1 MSAED
6 SVAGFR
12 QQRQAP
18 VMSNKPLRIL
28 VAAPSLDILG
38 GQSRQAALLCDWL
51 NQQSGM
57 AAIFVPHNPRLP
69 GVLRRLQQIKY
80 VRTIVTSFWYWVLI
94 LIHIR
99 RCDVLHAFSASYYS
113 YLFSAMPALLFA
125 KLFRKKSVLNYHSG
139 EAEDHL
145 KNWPLTAR
153 PTMKWASVIVV
164 QSGYLKD
171 VFARFGLHSI
181 VIPSSVNLE
190 RFHFRQRNPLRPVFL
205 SNRLHEPLYNVACI
219 IRAFAVIQRSRADA
233 RLLIAGD
240 GTERNA
246 LEQLSAE
253 LELQGVEFIGR
264 VEYTRMPAV
273 YDSADI
279 YLNSPNLDNFP
290 NSIMESF
297 AAGLPVVTT
306 DAGGIPYLL
315 SHETTGLMVGTGNHV
330 AMAENALRLLDDQ
343 ELADRITR
351 KALEEC
357 DKYTAATERRR
368 WMEVYKQLAGGDLMT
383 KYEQVPLSDSN
394 KAEKIAYD

>member
-1 MSAED
+1 MSAEN
-6 SVAGFR
+6 SVAGSTE
-12 QQRQAP
+12 QRQAP
-18 VMSNKPLRIL
+18 DMSNKTLRIL

-51 NQQSGM
+51 NRQSGM
-57 AAIFVPHNPRLP
+57 AALFVPHNPRLP
-69 GVLRRLQQIKY
+69 GVLRLLQRIKY
-80 VRTIVTSFWYWVLI
+80 VRTIVTSFWYWALLLI
-94 LIHIR
+94 YVR
-99 RCDVLHAFSASYYS
+99 RCDVVHAFSASYYS
-113 YLFSAMPALLFA
+113 YLFSAMPALLVA
-125 KLFRKKSVLNYHSG
+125 KLFGKKSVLNYHSG

-153 PTMKWASVIVV
+153 PTMKWASIIVV

-171 VFARFGLHSI
+171 VFARFGLDAI

-219 IRAFAVIQRSRADA
+219 IRAFAVIQRSLPEA
-233 RLLIAGD
+233 RLIIAGD
-240 GTERNA
+240 GTERVE
-246 LEQLSAE
+246 LEHLAAE
-253 LELQGVEFIGR
+253 LKLQGVEFIGR
-264 VEYTRMPAV
+264 VEYARMPAV
-273 YDSADI
+273 YDAADV

-306 DAGGIPYLL
+306 NAGGIPYLI
-315 SHETTGLMVGTGNHV
+315 SHEKTGLMVGTGDHG

-351 KALEEC
+351 QAFEEC
-357 DKYTAATERRR
+357 DKYSAVTERGR
-368 WMEVYKQLAGGDLMT
+368 WMEIYKQLVKGDLMT
-383 KYEQVPLSDSN
+383 ECAQVTLGQQKD
-394 KAEKIAYD
+394 EKIAYD

>member
-125 KLFRKKSVLNYHSG
+125 KLFRKKSVQNYHSG

-253 LELQGVEFIGR
+253 LELRGVEFIGR
-264 VEYTRMPAV
+264 VEYARMPEI

>member
-6 SVAGFR
+6 SVAGFT
-12 QQRQAP
+12 QQHQAP

-51 NQQSGM
+51 NRQSGVK
-57 AAIFVPHNPRLP
+57 ASFVPHNPRLP

-80 VRTIVTSFWYWVLI
+80 VRTIVTSFWYWALL
-94 LIHIR
+94 LIHVR
-99 RCDVLHAFSASYYS
+99 RCDVVHAFSASYYS
-113 YLFSAMPALLFA
+113 YLFSAMPALLVA
-125 KLFRKKSVLNYHSG
+125 KLHRKKSVLNYHSG

-153 PTMKWASVIVV
+153 PTMKWASLIVV

-171 VFARFGLHSI
+171 VFARFGLDAI

-219 IRAFAVIQRSRADA
+219 IRAFAVIQQSRTDA

-240 GTERNA
+240 GTERNT
-246 LEQLSAE
+246 LEQLAAE
-253 LELQGVEFIGR
+253 LELHGVEFIGR
-264 VEYTRMPAV
+264 VDYTRMPAV
-273 YDSADI
+273 YDAADI

-306 DAGGIPYLL
+306 DAGGIPYLV
-315 SHETTGLMVGTGNHV
+315 SHEKTGLLVGIEDHA

-351 KALEEC
+351 QAFEEC
-357 DKYTAATERRR
+357 DKYSAVTERRR
-368 WMEVYKQLAGGDLMT
+368 WMEIYKQLVKGDLMT
-383 KYEQVPLSDSN
+383 ECAQVTLGQQKD
-394 KAEKIAYD
+394 EKIAYD

>member
-1 MSAED
+1 
-6 SVAGFR
+6 
-12 QQRQAP
+12 
-18 VMSNKPLRIL
+18 MSNKPLRIL

-253 LELQGVEFIGR
+253 LELRGVEFIGR
-264 VEYTRMPAV
+264 VEYARMPEI